1 MLGDPEQTLILTLL
15 INSVND
21 LKLGCFSSKKGWDK
35 KKKFTSQQRQTRES
49 VYLILNSRWKNMSSE
64 KFITTGLPLGKFGI
78 QHLHY
83 QHISGNPKTRNQSG
97 LDLVV
102 FYRAWHKPTH
112 ISLQRW
118 NVSTRMGYSF
128 KSGPT
133 KYTQINSREH
143 KLTLQNC
150 KVNKETGVHE
160 QSSAETTGGKKPL
173 DIGIMRF
180 KL

>member
-1 MLGDPEQTLILTLL
+1 MLGDPEQTLILTLF

-35 KKKFTSQQRQTRES
+35 KKNHQSAKRQTRES
-49 VYLILNSRWKNMSSE
+49 VYLILNSRWKKVPSE

-83 QHISGNPKTRNQSG
+83 QHISGNSKTRNQSG

-118 NVSTRMGYSF
+118 NVSTKMGYSF
-128 KSGPT
+128 KSGLT
-133 KYTQINSREH
+133 KYTQINFGEH

-150 KVNKETGVHE
+150 KVNKETGVRE
-160 QSSAETTGGKKPL
+160 QSSAETTGGKKKNL
-173 DIGIMRF
+173 
-180 KL
+180 

>member
-1 MLGDPEQTLILTLL
+1 MGQ
-15 INSVND
+15 
-21 LKLGCFSSKKGWDK
+21 

-160 QSSAETTGGKKPL
+160 QSSAETTGGKTSRCKHTCT
-173 DIGIMRF
+173 F
-180 KL
+180 KLLYYKKPRTKHKLGRKGQNSQVKKTEIKL